1 MPTGYT
7 AGIMDGTTQ
16 SFGDFARL
24 CARAFGATIHMR
36 DESLSTPYVPRVPS
50 DYHKKELAVE
60 RKRLKRLKAASDA
73 SILRKYKKQ
82 HLDNIKYH
90 QKRIDEKNLD
100 AQQLNAF
107 LEQARAYKPPTPDH
121 QGIRDFMIEQI
132 TSTLDW
138 DCKTTYDDEAIQ
150 KSQLALVDLNADEI
164 RQNLID
170 KALDNINYHKTHHKE
185 EIDRCKSANKWVK
198 QYYKS
203 IEKLK

>member
-7 AGIMDGTTQ
+7 AGIMDGSTQ

-36 DESLSTPYVPRVPS
+36 DESLSAPYVPRVPS

-60 RKRLKRLKAASDA
+60 RKRLKRLRATSDA
-73 SILRKYKKQ
+73 SILRRYKKQ
-82 HLDNIKYH
+82 HLDNINYH
-90 QKRIDEKNLD
+90 KKRIDAKNLD

-121 QGIRDFMIEQI
+121 QGIKNFMIEQI
-132 TSTLDW
+132 ESTLDW
-138 DCKTTYDDEAIQ
+138 DCNIKYDEEAVQ
-150 KSQLALVDLNADEI
+150 KSQLLLLNLNAEEI
-164 RQNLID
+164 RQKLITD
-170 KALDNINYHKTHHKE
+170 TLKNIDYHKKHHKE
-185 EIDRCKSANKWVK
+185 DMENCKSANKWVK